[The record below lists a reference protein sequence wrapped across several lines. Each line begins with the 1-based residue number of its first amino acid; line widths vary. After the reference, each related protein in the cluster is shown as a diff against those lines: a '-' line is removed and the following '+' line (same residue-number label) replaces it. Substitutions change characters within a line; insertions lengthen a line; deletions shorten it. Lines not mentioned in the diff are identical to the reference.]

1 MNFRIGCAIW
11 AYRGWLGDFFPSN
24 SRAGDFLRLYS
35 QRFTTVEGNTTFYS
49 VPDAETVD
57 RWVTETS
64 SGFEFCLKLPKF
76 LTHAGE
82 LKPRLPEA
90 LHFIEQMRKL
100 GDRLGPL
107 FAQLPPSYGPDRLGD
122 LETFLA
128 ALPRDQAEFA
138 LEVRHLDWF
147 KEPYSSRLTDL
158 LEKLGI
164 GRVLLDT
171 RPIYDVPD
179 DPQLHSE
186 RRKPRL
192 PLQLSVTA
200 GFSLIR
206 YISHPDLEM
215 NQPFMQEWVN
225 QVDEWLRQG
234 TRIYFFVHCPLEER
248 SPANARHFQHAL
260 EQRGVPVPSLPWD
273 AIVATNPTQLNL
285 F

>member
-1 MNFRIGCAIW
+1 MNFRLGCAIW
-11 AYRGWLGDFFPSN
+11 AYKGWVGDLFPPE
-24 SRAGDFLRLYS
+24 SRAGEFLRLYS

-49 VPDAETVD
+49 IPNAETVQ
-57 RWVTETS
+57 RWAAETTP
-64 SGFEFCLKLPKF
+64 GFQFCLKLPKS
-76 LTHAGE
+76 LTHSGDLE
-82 LKPRLPEA
+82 PHINNM
-90 LHFIEQMRKL
+90 LHFVDHMGQL

-107 FAQLPPSYGPDRLGD
+107 FVQLPPSYSPAHLSD
-122 LETFLA
+122 LETFLLV
-128 ALPRDQAEFA
+128 LPRDRAEFA

-147 KEPYSSRLTDL
+147 KEPHATRLNDL
-158 LEKLGI
+158 LEELGI

-200 GFSLIR
+200 PFSLIR

-215 NQPFMQEWVN
+215 NQRFLQEWVV
-225 QVDEWLRQG
+225 QVNEWLQAG
-234 TRIYFFVHCPLEER
+234 IRIYFFVHCPLEER
-248 SPANARHFQHAL
+248 SPTNARHFQSLL
-260 EQRGVPVPSLPWD
+260 EEQGVSVPTLPWN
-273 AIVATNPTQLNL
+273 AIDVDRPTQLNL